1 MVVVSLKRKN
11 IAQKSNSINWT
22 FSMFRMYELSCFLP
36 QEKDLKISVYDYDTL
51 TRDEKVGETIIDLEN
66 RFLSRYGS
74 HCGIP
79 QQYCM

>member
-1 MVVVSLKRKN
+1 
-11 IAQKSNSINWT
+11 
-22 FSMFRMYELSCFLP
+22 MFRMYELSCFLP

-66 RFLSRYGS
+66 RFLSHYGS

-79 QQYCM
+79 QQYCT